1 MQFFQTPPRFSDGE
15 KKFYYQIKID
25 TNMSTYGSSTNPP
38 TYGTNPK
45 PDGSK
50 QQLTII
56 AAAIVVALLG
66 VIVVM
71 WISSNNKKT
80 ELTEKLDTSEQLK
93 AEAEQQYQTA
103 LAELEQ
109 MRGSNEELNA
119 LIEQQKAELTTQKE
133 KIDGLLAT
141 KGSLDKARKEIGSM
155 KTQIQQYLAEV
166 NQLREQNQE
175 LTTQNMTLSEEK
187 VRLST
192 DLEMERTNAA
202 SLSNEKAMLVS
213 EKEAI
218 ETEKAK
224 LSKKVTAASVVKV
237 SEIEVSGLKMKD
249 SGKAVKKSYAKNVDQ
264 LKICFN
270 TTVNEVADP
279 GSDLY
284 HIRVIDPQGITLAV
298 ESLGSGVFVSNAGEE
313 IKFTTTKE
321 FDYNQ
326 DANTL
331 CTTWS
336 SGQELARGNYQ
347 IELYNKGY
355 LAGKSTFKLK

>member
-1 MQFFQTPPRFSDGE
+1 
-15 KKFYYQIKID
+15 
-25 TNMSTYGSSTNPP
+25 MSTYGSSTNPP
-38 TYGTNPK
+38 TYGSNPK

-50 QQLTII
+50 QRIIAI
-56 AAAIVVALLG
+56 AAAIIVALVG
-66 VIVVM
+66 VNLFMLV
-71 WISSNNKKT
+71 SNNNKKA
-80 ELTEKLDTSEQLK
+80 ELTEKLDTSEGLK
-93 AEAEQQYQTA
+93 AEAEQQYQAA

-119 LIEQQKAELTTQKE
+119 LIEQQKADLTAQKG
-133 KIDGLLAT
+133 KIDELLVS
-141 KGSLDKARKEIGSM
+141 KGNLSKVRKELESM
-155 KTQIQQYLAEV
+155 KTQVKQYLAEI

-175 LTTQNMTLSEEK
+175 LTTQNVTLTENNQ
-187 VRLST
+187 VLST
-192 DLEMERTNAA
+192 DLETERMTTA

-213 EKEAI
+213 EKESL
-218 ETEKAK
+218 EGERAK

-270 TTVNEVADP
+270 TTVNEVAEP

-284 HIRVIDPQGITLAV
+284 HIRIVDPQGVTLAV
-298 ESLGSGVFVSNAGEE
+298 ESLGSGVFMSSDKNEE
-313 IKFTTTKE
+313 VKFTTTKE

-336 SGQELARGNYQ
+336 SGQELAKGTYQ

>member
-1 MQFFQTPPRFSDGE
+1 VRRIFI
-15 KKFYYQIKID
+15 IKIKN
-25 TNMSTYGSSTNPP
+25 TLNMSTYGSSTNPP
-38 TYGTNPK
+38 TYGSNPK

-50 QQLTII
+50 QRIIAI
-56 AAAIVVALLG
+56 AAAIIVALVG
-66 VIVVM
+66 VNLFMLV
-71 WISSNNKKT
+71 SNNNKKA
-80 ELTEKLDTSEQLK
+80 ELTEKLDTSEGLK
-93 AEAEQQYQTA
+93 AEAEQQYQAA

-119 LIEQQKAELTTQKE
+119 LIEQQKADLTAQKG
-133 KIDGLLAT
+133 KIDELLVS
-141 KGSLDKARKEIGSM
+141 KGNLSKVRKELESM
-155 KTQIQQYLAEV
+155 KTQVKQYLAEI

-175 LTTQNMTLSEEK
+175 LTTQNVTLTENNQ
-187 VRLST
+187 VLST
-192 DLEMERTNAA
+192 DLETERMTTA

-213 EKEAI
+213 EKESL
-218 ETEKAK
+218 EGERAK

-270 TTVNEVADP
+270 TTVNEVAEP

-284 HIRVIDPQGITLAV
+284 HIRIVDPQGVTLAV
-298 ESLGSGVFVSNAGEE
+298 ESLGSGVFMSSDKNEE
-313 IKFTTTKE
+313 VKFTTTKE

-336 SGQELARGNYQ
+336 SGQELAKGTYQ

>member
-1 MQFFQTPPRFSDGE
+1 
-15 KKFYYQIKID
+15 
-25 TNMSTYGSSTNPP
+25 MSTYGSSTNPP

-45 PDGSK
+45 PDGGK

-56 AAAIVVALLG
+56 AAAIIVALLG

-71 WISSNNKKT
+71 WVSNSNKKT

-119 LIEQQKAELTTQKE
+119 LIEQQKQDLTTQKE
-133 KIDGLLAT
+133 KIDQLLVS
-141 KGSLDKARKEIGSM
+141 KGNLDKARKEIGSM
-155 KTQIQQYLAEV
+155 KSQIQQYLAEV

-175 LTTQNMTLSEEK
+175 LTTQNVTLTDQNK
-187 VRLST
+187 VLST
-192 DLEMERTNAA
+192 DLETERTNTAT
-202 SLSNEKAMLVS
+202 LSNEKAMLVS

-218 ETEKAK
+218 EGERSK

-237 SEIEVSGLKMKD
+237 TDIEVTGLKMKD
-249 SGKAVKKSYAKNVDQ
+249 SGKAVKKNYAKNVDQ

-270 TTVNEVADP
+270 TTVNETTDAGADI
-279 GSDLY
+279 Y
-284 HIRVIDPQGITLAV
+284 HIRVVDPQGVTMAV
-298 ESLGSGVFVSNAGEE
+298 ESLGSGVFISSATGEE
-313 IKFTTTKE
+313 VKFTTTKD

-336 SGQELARGNYQ
+336 SGQELAKGTYQ